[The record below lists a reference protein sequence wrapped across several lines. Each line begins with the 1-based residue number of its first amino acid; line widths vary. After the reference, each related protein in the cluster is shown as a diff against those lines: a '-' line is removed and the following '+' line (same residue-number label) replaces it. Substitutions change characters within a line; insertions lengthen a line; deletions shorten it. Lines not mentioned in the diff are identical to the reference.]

1 MGQTLKSSNCHKH
14 YLWKL
19 ALGYKSVIILGFANP
34 AAIYLSFSLADMYG
48 ITVAAHGMFSTLATG
63 LAIDAYMVLSVTM
76 LVGLLKWLA
85 MTLHQVHETTDAF
98 DAAAITSSIG
108 TRYKESA
115 LAIHVAYSL
124 AN

>member
-1 MGQTLKSSNCHKH
+1 MGQTLKSSSCHKH

-19 ALGYKSVIILGFANP
+19 ALGYKSIILGFANP

-85 MTLHQVHETTDAF
+85 MNLHQVHETTDAF
-98 DAAAITSSIG
+98 DAAGITSSIG
-108 TRYKESA
+108 TWYKESA
-115 LAIHVAYSL
+115 LAMHVSYSL